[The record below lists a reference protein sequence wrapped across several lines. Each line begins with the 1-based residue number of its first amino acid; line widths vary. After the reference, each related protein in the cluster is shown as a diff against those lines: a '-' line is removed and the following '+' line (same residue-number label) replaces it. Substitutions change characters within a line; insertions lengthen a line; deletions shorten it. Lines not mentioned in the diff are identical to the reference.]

1 MYQLVYFYRHPN
13 PIYFSIE
20 KLFGQIGEWISKK
33 QGSSFQV
40 DKRDMPFA
48 SKLKTVLKNIG
59 YTKKQQGH
67 INHITGDVH
76 YAMLGCSKKHINLL
90 TIHDCVPLQD
100 GSGSRARYWF
110 IKKLWYDWPVQK
122 ADMVTVISDNTKK
135 ELIRYT
141 HCPPE
146 KIRVIGNFVDPG
158 FQFAPF
164 VFNESCPRILF
175 IGSTPNKNLNRLIES
190 LQGLNVVLDI
200 VGLLSGEQ
208 IKRLKKANIRY
219 EQSSGLS
226 QEALVAKYQQCDI
239 LAFPST
245 YEGFGLPIVEA
256 QATGRPLLSSNLSPM
271 REVAG
276 EGACLIDPYDPDS
289 IRSGL
294 IKIIND
300 PVYRESII
308 KNGLENAKKFT
319 LDSVA
324 QQYVELYQELLQT
337 KPQQN

>member
-1 MYQLVYFYRHPN
+1 MHKLVFFYRHPN

-20 KLFGQIGEWISKK
+20 KLFGEIGGWISQKH
-33 QGSSFQV
+33 GSSFQV
-40 DKRDMPFA
+40 EKREMPEP

-59 YTKKQQGH
+59 FTKKQQGA

-76 YAMLGCSKKHINLL
+76 YALLGCSRKQINVL
-90 TIHDCVPLQD
+90 TIHDCVPLKD
-100 GSGSRARYWF
+100 GHKSKARYWF
-110 IKKLWYDWPVQK
+110 IKKLWYDWPVRK
-122 ADMVTVISDNTKK
+122 ADLVTVISDNTKK
-135 ELIRYT
+135 ELIGFT
-141 HCPPE
+141 QCPPE
-146 KIRVIGNFVDPG
+146 KIRVIGNFVNPV
-158 FQFAPF
+158 FQYAPS
-164 VFNESCPRILF
+164 VFNSACPRILF
-175 IGSTPNKNLNRLIES
+175 IGTTPNKNLNRLIEGV
-190 LQGLNVVLDI
+190 QGLHVVLDI
-200 VGLLSGEQ
+200 VGLLSAEQ
-208 IKRLKKANIRY
+208 IEQLKKAKIQF

-276 EGACLIDPYDPDS
+276 EGACLIDPYDSDS

-300 PVYRESII
+300 HLYRESII
-308 KNGLENAKKFT
+308 KSGLDNAKKFT
-319 LDSVA
+319 LESVA